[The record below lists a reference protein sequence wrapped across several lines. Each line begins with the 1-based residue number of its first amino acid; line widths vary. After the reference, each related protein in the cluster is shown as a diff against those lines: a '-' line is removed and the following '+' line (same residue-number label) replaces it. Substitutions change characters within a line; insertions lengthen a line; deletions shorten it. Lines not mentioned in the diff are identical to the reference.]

1 MMSDPIADMLTR
13 VRNALMAG
21 KATAE
26 VPASKIKIEIARIL
40 KEEGFIEDFTVGDEV
55 PYALITIT
63 LKYYGA
69 RRERKPV
76 ITNIQR
82 VSKPGRRVYRGRT
95 DLPRVLSGI
104 GIAIVTTPKGVMTA
118 QQARRERVGGEVL
131 CYVW

>member
-13 VRNALMAG
+13 IRNGLLAG
-21 KATAE
+21 KATVE
-26 VPASKIKIEIARIL
+26 VPASKIKVDIARIL
-40 KEEGFIEDFTVGDEV
+40 KEEGFIEDFTVGDEK
-55 PYALITIT
+55 PFALITIT
-63 LKYYGA
+63 LKYYGS

-118 QQARRERVGGEVL
+118 QQARRERIGGEVL